1 MYKVPVSK
9 AVVFFEQRICQDN
22 ESWWYFYDK
31 EYDNLNILNEI
42 NSFKYKGIGD
52 LYEIGYENARLF
64 GSHMLAEKMRGYNFV
79 KEEYDRKK
87 RIASGSMTQLKIY
100 GRKFYFIIIIYVY
113 TYYFILNKIVSL
125 HKKKYSSI
133 LISFL
138 IFIYLS
144 LLLRFLIQTLAGIV
158 QVNNEFFN
166 IKTIYFLIIII
177 SYKLLFVLES
187 TVKRTLKII
196 KKGGCI

>member
-1 MYKVPVSK
+1 M
-9 AVVFFEQRICQDN
+9 
-22 ESWWYFYDK
+22 
-31 EYDNLNILNEI
+31 
-42 NSFKYKGIGD
+42 
-52 LYEIGYENARLF
+52 YEIGYENARLF